1 MLGLPSATVRTLDS
15 APVPLG
21 VQIVGDRMDD
31 LVCLDVAAAIER
43 ELALDLRP
51 IDPR

>member
-1 MLGLPSATVRTLDS
+1 V
-15 APVPLG
+15 
-21 VQIVGDRMDD
+21 VGDRMDD
-31 LVCLDVAAAIER
+31 LVCLEVAAAIER